1 MKKALAL
8 AMALAMLLALTAC
21 GGNDAPAAPSEPASS
36 PASVA
41 EETSQPASEPEEEP
55 EEEVEEEPVDVD
67 AQMTVADNVISV
79 VVDGQTAGT
88 FTLPAENPLF
98 PEITYNEG
106 NLYAMIIHPVMEGVS
121 GRTMIEVF
129 EGSSQGYMDYGKSI
143 VGLDDTAQTETK
155 DLNGKEVLVC
165 KQTEQTTNNF
175 GDEVVNFKYLVS
187 VPVVDGVALGF
198 RIDGSYGTDNEL
210 VFDDSAIDLLLSSCV
225 F

>member
-21 GGNDAPAAPSEPASS
+21 GGNDAPAVPSEPASS

-55 EEEVEEEPVDVD
+55 EEEIEEEPVDVD

-129 EGSSQGYMDYGKSI
+129 EGSSQGYIDYGKSI

-187 VPVVDGVALGF
+187 VPVVDGVALSF

-210 VFDDSAIDLLLSSCV
+210 VFDDSTIDLLLSSCA